1 MKKTHI
7 ASAALTAASALFF
20 SANAAT
26 VAEGV
31 NTVGSVSMQSAA
43 HGETLAANFYVPEG
57 CSEGNKC
64 PAVVVS
70 HPWGGVKEQT
80 SGYYAQALSRKGFVT
95 VAFDASHYGMS
106 TGEPRDFES
115 PESRVEDIRSA
126 VSWLANRPE
135 VDASRIGSLG
145 ICAGGGY
152 ALHEVQSDPRVKA
165 VAAVSAYD
173 IGAAAR
179 DGIDGAPMTRE
190 NRRALLEN
198 PAASFTNHAAGTPFE
213 RISLLPENA
222 EDLAKAD
229 AFTQEAASYYL
240 TSRGSHPNT
249 KNRVVTAS
257 LALHQ
262 TYQPF
267 SFLSTIAPRPVLL
280 IAGEK
285 AQTLRFSR
293 SAFNAAAEPKELF
306 VVPNAHHFDLYDKP
320 EFTIPIIEKLTQFF
334 SAALTAT
341 SGVQAK

>member
-1 MKKTHI
+1 M
-7 ASAALTAASALFF
+7 
-20 SANAAT
+20 
-26 VAEGV
+26 
-31 NTVGSVSMQSAA
+31 
-43 HGETLAANFYVPEG
+43 TL
-57 CSEGNKC
+57 
-64 PAVVVS
+64 
-70 HPWGGVKEQT
+70 
-80 SGYYAQALSRKGFVT
+80 
-95 VAFDASHYGMS
+95 
-106 TGEPRDFES
+106 
-115 PESRVEDIRSA
+115 
-126 VSWLANRPE
+126 
-135 VDASRIGSLG
+135 
-145 ICAGGGY
+145 
-152 ALHEVQSDPRVKA
+152 
-165 VAAVSAYD
+165 
-173 IGAAAR
+173 
-179 DGIDGAPMTRE
+179 E

-198 PAASFTNHAAGTPFE
+198 SAASFTNHAAGTPFE

-334 SAALTAT
+334 SAALTAN